1 VNTLHPSR
9 AFRGA
14 DVRDLRNVAQRAF
27 TRAAGAPLV
36 EGNAVRL
43 LLDAAENYPAW
54 LAAIR
59 NAKSAI
65 LFENYIIR
73 DDRTGAM
80 FRDALAERARAG
92 VKVRVLQDWLGSL
105 GTGRK
110 FWGPLLSAGGIVR
123 IHNPA
128 RWDSPLAWMSR
139 DHRKSIVI
147 DGNIGFVSGLCVSDV
162 WHGDPSRQIEPWR
175 DTGVEL
181 RGPVCADL
189 VRAFAQVWDENGR
202 PLSAELAETPAAYPA
217 GETAVRLLA
226 TAPNLAGVYRLDLLI
241 ASMASHRLW
250 LTDAYFAGVPA
261 YVQALR
267 SAAQD
272 GVDVRLLVPGG
283 SDLPWLRPLSTAGY
297 RPLLESGVRVFE
309 WNGSMLHAKTA
320 VADSRWARVGSTNLN
335 IASWLNNWELDVAI
349 EDEPFAAQMEAA
361 YLRDIAH
368 STEVVLRRRKRIR
381 LPCPTDTPP
390 SKPGAGSITRA
401 AAGAIRIGRTVG
413 AAVLNHRIL
422 GPAEAKPL
430 ALSGLAAIAVAA
442 IAFLWPAIFAWPL
455 AFALGWFGTTILL
468 RAWRLLRTAKKRSDE
483 NLRPKT

>member
-1 VNTLHPSR
+1 
-9 AFRGA
+9 
-14 DVRDLRNVAQRAF
+14 
-27 TRAAGAPLV
+27 V

-59 NAKSAI
+59 EAKTAVF
-65 LFENYIIR
+65 FENYIIR
-73 DDRTGAM
+73 NDGTGLM
-80 FRDALAERARAG
+80 FRDALVERARAG
-92 VKVRVLQDWLGSL
+92 VKVRVLQDWMGSL

-110 FWGPLLSAGGIVR
+110 FWAPLINAGGIVR
-123 IHNPA
+123 VHNPA
-128 RWDSPLAWMSR
+128 RWDSPLGWMSR

-147 DGNIGFVSGLCVSDV
+147 DGRVGFVSGLCVSDV
-162 WHGDPSRQIEPWR
+162 WLGNPERNVEPWR

-202 PLSAELAETPAAYPA
+202 PLSADIAEFPVAPPV

-241 ASMASHRLW
+241 AAMATHRLW

-267 SAAQD
+267 SAAHD

-320 VADSRWARVGSTNLN
+320 VADGRWARVGSTNLN

-349 EDEPFAAQMEAA
+349 EDESFAAKMEAA
-361 YLRDIAH
+361 YERDLAH

-381 LPCPTDTPP
+381 LPSPTDLPP
-390 SKPGAGSITRA
+390 SKPGGGSISRA
-401 AAGAIRIGRTVG
+401 AAGAIRLGRTVG
-413 AAVLNHRIL
+413 AAVLNHRVL
-422 GPAEAKPL
+422 GPAEARPL
-430 ALSGLAAIAVAA
+430 AIAALLAIVGAGIG
-442 IAFLWPAIFAWPL
+442 FFWPAVFAWPL
-455 AFALGWFGTTILL
+455 ALGMVWFGVTLL
-468 RAWRLLRTAKKRSDE
+468 VRASRLRNVRTKSDDKK
-483 NLRPKT
+483 

>member
-1 VNTLHPSR
+1 MNTLLSDRP
-9 AFRGA
+9 FRGA
-14 DVRDLRNVAQRAF
+14 DVRDLRSVAQRAF
-27 TRAAGAPLV
+27 ARAAGAPLV

-54 LAAIR
+54 LAAIHD
-59 NAKSAI
+59 AKKVI
-65 LFENYIIR
+65 LFENYIIK
-73 DDRTGAM
+73 DDSTGRM
-80 FRDALAERARAG
+80 FRDALTERARAG
-92 VKVRVLQDWLGSL
+92 VKVRVMQDWLGSL
-105 GTGRK
+105 TTRRK
-110 FWGPLLSAGGIVR
+110 FWQPLVNAGGIVR

-139 DHRKSIVI
+139 DHRKSLVT
-147 DGNIGFVSGLCVSDV
+147 DGRVGFVSGLCVSDV
-162 WHGDPSRQIEPWR
+162 WNGNPEQNIAPWR

-202 PLSAELAETPAAYPA
+202 PLSADLLEIPEPYPV
-217 GETAVRLLA
+217 GETAVRVLA

-241 ASMASHRLW
+241 ASMAVRRLW

-272 GVDVRLLVPGG
+272 GVDVRILVPGG

-320 VADSRWARVGSTNLN
+320 VADGRWARVGSTNLN

-349 EDEPFAAQMEAA
+349 EDDAFAAQMEAA
-361 YLRDIAH
+361 YERDIQHA
-368 STEVVLRRRKRIR
+368 TEVVLRKRKRIR
-381 LPCPTDTPP
+381 LP
-390 SKPGAGSITRA
+390 SVSENRRSRPGGGSISRA
-401 AAGAIRIGRTVG
+401 AAGAIRLGRTVG
-413 AAVLNHRIL
+413 AAVLNHRVL

-430 ALSGLAAIAVAA
+430 AISALVPLVLAAVAIFFPAV
-442 IAFLWPAIFAWPL
+442 FAWPA
-455 AFALGWFGTTILL
+455 AFVLFWFGVTLLL
-468 RAWRLLRTAKKRSDE
+468 RAWRLRDAEPKKE
-483 NLRPKT
+483 HRP

>member
-1 VNTLHPSR
+1 MNTLPSER
-9 AFRGA
+9 RFRGA
-14 DVRDLRNVAQRAF
+14 DVRDLRSVAQRAF
-27 TRAAGAPLV
+27 TRAAGAPLI
-36 EGNAVRL
+36 EGNAVSL

-54 LAAIR
+54 LAAIHE
-59 NAKSAI
+59 AKGVI
-65 LFENYIIR
+65 FFENYIIR
-73 DDRTGAM
+73 DDATGAM

-92 VKVRVLQDWLGSL
+92 VKVRVMQDWLGSIS
-105 GTGRK
+105 TPNK
-110 FWGPLLSAGGIVR
+110 FWQPLVSAGGIVR
-123 IHNPA
+123 THNPA

-139 DHRKSIVI
+139 DHRKSLVV
-147 DGNIGFVSGLCVSDV
+147 DGRIGFVSGLCVSDA
-162 WHGDPSRQIEPWR
+162 WKGDLDRGIGPWR

-202 PLSAELAETPAAYPA
+202 PLSADLLELPEAFPV
-217 GETAVRLLA
+217 GETAVRVLA

-241 ASMASHRLW
+241 AAMAVRRLW

-297 RPLLESGVRVFE
+297 RPLLDAGVRVFE

-320 VADSRWARVGSTNLN
+320 VADGRWARVGSTNLN
-335 IASWLNNWELDVAI
+335 IASWINNWELDVAI

-361 YLRDIAH
+361 YERDLQRA
-368 STEVVLRRRKRIR
+368 TEVVLRKHKRIR
-381 LPCPTDTPP
+381 LPRPDEAPR
-390 SKPGAGSITRA
+390 SRPGGGSVGRA
-401 AAGAIRIGRTVG
+401 AAGALRLGRTVG

-430 ALSGLAAIAVAA
+430 ALSALVPLALGVL
-442 IAFLWPAIFAWPL
+442 AFAFPTAFAWPL
-455 AFALGWFGTTILL
+455 ALLLCWCGLTLLL
-468 RAWRLLRTAKKRSDE
+468 RAWRLRHAGRS
-483 NLRPKT
+483 KGK

>member
-1 VNTLHPSR
+1 MR
-9 AFRGA
+9 E
-14 DVRDLRNVAQRAF
+14 LRNVAQRAF
-27 TRAAGAPLV
+27 ARAVGAPLI

-59 NAKSAI
+59 DAKSVI
-65 LFENYIIR
+65 FFENYIIH
-73 DDRTGAM
+73 DDATGAM

-92 VKVRVLQDWLGSL
+92 VKVRVVQDWLGSL
-105 GTGRK
+105 TTTRK
-110 FWGPLLSAGGIVR
+110 FWQPLVDAGGIVR
-123 IHNPA
+123 THNPA

-139 DHRKSIVI
+139 DHRKSLVV
-147 DGNIGFVSGLCVSDV
+147 DARVGFVSGLCVSDV
-162 WHGDPSRQIEPWR
+162 WKGNPDRNIEPWR

-189 VRAFAQVWDENGR
+189 VRAFGQVWDENGS
-202 PLSAELAETPAAYPA
+202 PLSADLLELPEVYPA

-241 ASMASHRLW
+241 AAMAVRRLW

-272 GVDVRLLVPGG
+272 GVDVPLLVPGG

-297 RPLLESGVRVFE
+297 RPLLDAGVRVFE

-320 VADSRWARVGSTNLN
+320 VPDGRWARVGSTNLN
-335 IASWLNNWELDVAI
+335 VASWINNWELDVAI
-349 EDEPFAAQMEAA
+349 EDEAFAAQMEAA
-361 YLRDIAH
+361 YERDLQR
-368 STEVVLRRRKRIR
+368 STEVVLRKRKRIR
-381 LPCPTDTPP
+381 LPSQTEGPR
-390 SKPGAGSITRA
+390 SRPGGGSISRA
-401 AAGAIRIGRTVG
+401 AAGAIRLGRTVG

-422 GPAEAKPL
+422 GPAEATPL
-430 ALSGLAAIAVAA
+430 ALSALAPLAIGAL
-442 IAFLWPAIFAWPL
+442 AFAFPTVFAWPL
-455 AFALGWFGTTILL
+455 AVLLSWCGLTLLL
-468 RAWRLLRTAKKRSDE
+468 RAWRLRRAGRGKE
-483 NLRPKT
+483 E

>member
-1 VNTLHPSR
+1 MNTLLSDRP
-9 AFRGA
+9 FRGA
-14 DVRDLRNVAQRAF
+14 DLRDLRSVAQRAF
-27 TRAAGAPLV
+27 ARAAGALLV

-54 LAAIR
+54 LAAIHD
-59 NAKSAI
+59 AKSVI
-65 LFENYIIR
+65 LFENYIIK
-73 DDRTGAM
+73 DDLIGKV
-80 FRDALAERARAG
+80 FRDALTERARAG
-92 VKVRVLQDWLGSL
+92 VKVRVMQDWLGSL
-105 GTGRK
+105 TTRRK
-110 FWGPLLSAGGIVR
+110 FWQPLVNAGGIVR

-139 DHRKSIVI
+139 DHRKSLVV
-147 DGNIGFVSGLCVSDV
+147 DARVGFVSGLCVSDV
-162 WHGDPSRQIEPWR
+162 WNGNPERNIEPWR

-202 PLSAELAETPAAYPA
+202 PLSADLLEIPEPYPV
-217 GETAVRLLA
+217 GETAVRVLA

-241 ASMASHRLW
+241 ASMAVRRLW

-267 SAAQD
+267 SAAHD
-272 GVDVRLLVPGG
+272 GVDVRILVPGG

-309 WNGSMLHAKTA
+309 WNGSMLHAKSA
-320 VADSRWARVGSTNLN
+320 VADGRWARVGSTNLN

-361 YLRDIAH
+361 YERDILH
-368 STEVVLRRRKRIR
+368 STEVVLRKRKRIR
-381 LPCPTDTPP
+381 LPSADE
-390 SKPGAGSITRA
+390 SQRSRPGGGSISRA
-401 AAGAIRIGRTVG
+401 AAGAIRLGRTVG
-413 AAVLNHRIL
+413 AAVLNHRVL

-430 ALSGLAAIAVAA
+430 AISALVPLVLAAV
-442 IAFLWPAIFAWPL
+442 AIFFPAMVAWPV
-455 AFALGWFGTTILL
+455 AFVLLWFGFTLML
-468 RAWRLLRTAKKRSDE
+468 RAWRLRDAGPRKED
-483 NLRPKT
+483 RP

>member
-1 VNTLHPSR
+1 M
-9 AFRGA
+9 
-14 DVRDLRNVAQRAF
+14 
-27 TRAAGAPLV
+27 
-36 EGNAVRL
+36 RL

-59 NAKSAI
+59 DAKSTVF
-65 LFENYIIR
+65 FENYIIR
-73 DDRTGAM
+73 DDRTGAL
-80 FRDALAERARAG
+80 FRDALAERAQAG
-92 VKVRVLQDWLGSL
+92 VKVRVMQDWLGSL
-105 GTGRK
+105 GIGRK
-110 FWGPLLSAGGIVR
+110 FWAPLVSAGGIIR
-123 IHNPA
+123 THNPA

-139 DHRKSIVI
+139 DHRKSLVV
-147 DGNIGFVSGLCVSDV
+147 DGHIGFVSGLCVSDV
-162 WHGDPSRQIEPWR
+162 WLGDPARNIDPWR

-202 PLSAELAETPAAYPA
+202 PLSADLIEVPQVFPA
-217 GETAVRLLA
+217 GETAVRVLA
-226 TAPNLAGVYRLDLLI
+226 TAPNLAGVYRMDLLI
-241 ASMASHRLW
+241 AAMAVRRLW

-267 SAAQD
+267 SAASD

-297 RPLLESGVRVFE
+297 RPLLEAGVRVFE

-320 VADSRWARVGSTNLN
+320 VADGRWARVGSTNLN

-361 YLRDIAH
+361 YERDLQG
-368 STEVVLRRRKRIR
+368 STEVVLRKQKRIR
-381 LPCPTDTPP
+381 LTPHKEP
-390 SKPGAGSITRA
+390 PRSRPGGGSITRA

-430 ALSGLAAIAVAA
+430 ALAALVPLAIA
-442 IAFLWPAIFAWPL
+442 IGAFLFPKLIAWPL
-455 AFALGWFGTTILL
+455 AAVLVWFGATILL
-468 RAWRLLRTAKKRSDE
+468 RAWRLRGAGKK
-483 NLRPKT
+483 